1 MWTCFRYVI
10 GWGRGFPGG
19 TESKT
24 KQNKTKNKPT
34 SQCRR
39 HKRCGF
45 GPWVRKIS
53 WRRAWQS
60 TPVFLPGESHGQR
73 SLEGY
78 SPQGRTVLA
87 QFKQLSMHACMQ
99 GKEEGNR
106 ETEFMMILRTW
117 TVFYSD
123 SSTWKIPPHQMDL
136 CICFCIE

>member
-1 MWTCFRYVI
+1 MCFRYII

-19 TESKT
+19 IKS
-24 KQNKTKNKPT
+24 KNKQTNKPV

-39 HKRCGF
+39 HKRWGF
-45 GPWVRKIS
+45 DPWVGKIS

-78 SPQGRTVLA
+78 SPQGRTVSA
-87 QFKQLSMHACMQ
+87 QLKQLSMHARMQ
-99 GKEEGNR
+99 GEEEGNR
-106 ETEFMMILRTW
+106 ETEFMMILRAW

-123 SSTWKIPPHQMDL
+123 LSTWKIPPHQMDL
-136 CICFCIE
+136 FIFFCIE